1 MCLIKLSLNAVE
13 MQKKATSC
21 ENKLA
26 IAIVNISI
34 LPLHKGFH
42 SLWKNFQAFH
52 RTLSSDTKLN
62 VAIKLILKASALSRE
77 GGLNIGLHYELNV
90 DEISSRQIL
99 KVPTTH
105 DKSERNSH
113 SHKNHSSSFSSTKDK
128 HSGNPKIIQALV
140 ASRGYNMNNEI

>member
-1 MCLIKLSLNAVE
+1 MLNQVKL
-13 MQKKATSC
+13 KCRRKATSC
-21 ENKLA
+21 DKLA

-42 SLWKNFQAFH
+42 SLWKNFQAFY

-77 GGLNIGLHYELNV
+77 EGKTLVYIMN
-90 DEISSRQIL
+90 STSRQIL
-99 KVPTTH
+99 KVLTTH
-105 DKSERNSH
+105 DKSETNSH

>member
-1 MCLIKLSLNAVE
+1 

-77 GGLNIGLHYELNV
+77 GGKTLVYIMNFFAPNFEGAHY
-90 DEISSRQIL
+90 
-99 KVPTTH
+99 T
-105 DKSERNSH
+105 
-113 SHKNHSSSFSSTKDK
+113 
-128 HSGNPKIIQALV
+128 
-140 ASRGYNMNNEI
+140 